1 MNSMDK
7 QVITHLLA
15 WIRNLTIIIKF
26 GLENS
31 YLLILHDREVV
42 MYDRSLIFTN
52 TKKILLE
59 IEILDYFMN
68 SIIRVI
74 NI

>member
-15 WIRNLTIIIKF
+15 WIRNLTTIIKF

-52 TKKILLE
+52 TKLFLLE